1 MPEGLL
7 SGITGDEDEK
17 PDIEA
22 PDALGAAEAFA
33 AAVAARLSESDPQV
47 ARDTSA
53 FLKKQTE
60 LLETQN
66 KAPQR

>member
-1 MPEGLL
+1 MAEGLL
-7 SGITGDEDEK
+7 SGIIGNDGEK

-22 PDALGAAEAFA
+22 PDALAGAEAFA
-33 AAVAARLSESDPQV
+33 AAIAARLSGSDPQV

-66 KAPQR
+66 